1 MIIAVDYRYNFWR
14 FIKAYWSV
22 KFFSNAIKYDK
33 MLQNTF
39 KKFIALGDYMMI
51 RLKNIGLVA
60 MGVAFLIL
68 ISACSSTQKI
78 THSPRTAIEQL
89 LHSEAVSKSLS
100 SQAEVDLSIPSGAK
114 VTVTTAGLSADTA
127 FVGDVVSAWL
137 GSRGFLLE
145 NPENAEYRIHAVVN
159 SLGTEFDETF
169 FGIPP
174 VSGSFI
180 PISIPELA
188 FYKSQNQT
196 GYSNFTLNIFEQ
208 SSGRLIHSSPPYLAE
223 TFYNDYTVF
232 LLFTFNRTDLRHP
245 PNSKSVGKLIE

>member
-1 MIIAVDYRYNFWR
+1 MII
-14 FIKAYWSV
+14 
-22 KFFSNAIKYDK
+22 
-33 MLQNTF
+33 
-39 KKFIALGDYMMI
+39 
-51 RLKNIGLVA
+51 RLRNIGLVTIGMA
-60 MGVAFLIL
+60 SLVSLA
-68 ISACSSTQKI
+68 ACSTTQKT

-89 LHSEAVSKSLS
+89 LHSEAISKSLS
-100 SQAEVDLSIPSGAK
+100 SQAVVDLSIPSGTKIA
-114 VTVTTAGLSADTA
+114 VTTAGLSADAA
-127 FVGDVVSAWL
+127 FVGDVVSGWL
-137 GSRGFLLE
+137 GSQGFLLE

-174 VSGSFI
+174 VSGTLI

-245 PNSKSVGKLIE
+245 PNSKSFSRLIE